1 MTMYERE
8 IRELLFRLG
17 ANSHYCG
24 FEYIMRCIE
33 IMMQS
38 EAAREYVKVAYVSAA
53 ATCNTDDTC
62 VERDIRTV
70 IESIWRGGNQD
81 LLEEIIGYLVTSR
94 PKAKEFLNRLTDYV
108 LLINNVE
115 MGCTVVKDE
124 RRDVK

>member
-1 MTMYERE
+1 MAIYERE

-17 ANSHYCG
+17 ANSQYCG
-24 FEYIMRCIE
+24 FEYMMQCIE
-33 IMMQS
+33 AMMQS
-38 EAAREYVKVAYVSAA
+38 EEAREYVKVAYVIAA
-53 ATCNTDDTC
+53 AACNTDDTC

-81 LLEEIIGYLVTSR
+81 LLEEIIGYPVTSR

-108 LLINNVE
+108 LLINSVE